1 MANRLSEAVTVY
13 TDGAE
18 ELAEQISS
26 DLKGSVSGIRVDKNH
41 ISKLAKGPEKSQV
54 ILTFEDGSERT
65 EGFLV
70 CWTWFIA
77 IESFA
82 GSES

>member
-1 MANRLSEAVTVY
+1 MARMANRLAEDVTVY

-18 ELAEQISS
+18 ELADQISAA
-26 DLKGSVSGIRVDKNH
+26 LKGSVSGIKINQKR

-54 ILTFEDGSERT
+54 VMTFEDGTEMT

-70 CWTWFIA
+70 C
-77 IESFA
+77 
-82 GSES
+82 